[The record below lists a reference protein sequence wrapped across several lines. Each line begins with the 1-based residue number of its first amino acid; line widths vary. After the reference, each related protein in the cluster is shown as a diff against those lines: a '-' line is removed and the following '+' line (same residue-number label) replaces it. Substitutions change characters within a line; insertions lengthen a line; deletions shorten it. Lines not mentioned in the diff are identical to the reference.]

1 MSNFNLVTD
10 ARLSQGSYTS
20 NNSGSTA
27 TIDGW
32 RPVQVILKPG
42 EKFSDTFGAQ
52 LYKNDAGQYKVV
64 FRGTEGNTADW
75 AQNLKYGT
83 FQWSDEFKDTVAFIA
98 KAVVQVAKEQDK
110 TVQEAAKLFSTTG
123 HSQGG
128 FQAELAALMFGVK
141 GTSLDGMGATGVVG
155 QFRAELN
162 KVMQENGAGS
172 LVRTD
177 ALLSLKPEE
186 FLTRIYTA
194 VGRLG
199 VHAGDTDGAWT
210 WSATKLVAAFNPAL
224 AVTCPL

>member
-1 MSNFNLVTD
+1 MSNFNLLTD
-10 ARLSQGSYTS
+10 ARLAKGTYSS
-20 NNSGSTA
+20 NNQSNTDV
-27 TIDGW
+27 IDGW
-32 RPVQVILKPG
+32 RPIVVKLDPG
-42 EKFSDTFGAQ
+42 QELSKTFGAQ
-52 LYKNDAGQYKVV
+52 LYQKEGQYKVV
-64 FRGTEGNTADW
+64 FRGTEGNLADW

-83 FQWSDEFKDTVAFIA
+83 FQWSDEFKDTVAFMA

-110 TVQEAAKLFSTTG
+110 TVQEAAKLFTTTG

-141 GTSLDGMGATGVVG
+141 GTSLDGMGSTGVVA

-162 KVMQENGAGS
+162 KAMQDNGAGD

-177 ALLSLKPEE
+177 AVLTLKNED

-199 VHAGDTDGAWT
+199 VHAGVNDPQW
-210 WSATKLVAAFNPAL
+210 LLAA
-224 AVTCPL
+224 